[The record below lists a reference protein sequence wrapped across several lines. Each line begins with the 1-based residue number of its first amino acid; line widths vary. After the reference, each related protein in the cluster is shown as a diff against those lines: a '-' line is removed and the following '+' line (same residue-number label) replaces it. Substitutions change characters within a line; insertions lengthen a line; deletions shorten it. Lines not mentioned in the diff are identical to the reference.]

1 MDREFLDLYNREL
14 QLLHDQAREF
24 ADEYPGIAERLGG
37 LITDRM
43 DPMVAGLLEGAAF
56 LAARVQ
62 LKLKHEFPEF
72 TGNLLEQ
79 LVPNYLAPTPSAM
92 LARIIPPYADT
103 ALRDSRRIARGSYL
117 DATYRELD
125 RNIACRYRLTS
136 SITLW
141 PFDIVGAEYFTTP
154 GPLQALGLSTG
165 PDVVAGMKLS
175 LTHRTAAR
183 LDDELP
189 EALSRKNP
197 TTWFAG
203 CRATELPIYLIGN
216 EADSV
221 ALYEQLFAD
230 CGGVFFRY
238 LDEFGD
244 PVLLPAPANCL
255 SQLGFDDADSLLPN
269 DSRIFRGFDLL
280 REYFML
286 PRKFLG
292 FEIGKLASVMSRIP
306 AKSIDILF
314 TFDEV
319 NNRLPAAVHQGMF
332 ALYAAPAVNL
342 FEKTTDRVAI
352 RSNQYEYQI
361 IPDRSRYLDFEPHRI
376 LDVYA
381 HYPGGQDKVPV
392 RPLYSAPVEGGR
404 PESGVWYTVRR
415 LPRRRTVEEKKYG
428 ASSDYTGTDMFIA
441 LSEPAGIED
450 GDGVGVAELSV
461 RALCSNRHL
470 TEHLPVGEGGAD
482 FRLLEDVALDVVC
495 IMGPTS
501 PRGPVVGQL
510 RSRSETAHAG
520 TVTWRLINMLSLNHL
535 GLIERGAGKS
545 GQSLKEV
552 LSMFADLQDS
562 ATERKIRGI
571 RNIDSRPVVRR
582 MHQRKG
588 NGIARGT
595 EVTVMLDEKAFEGSG
610 AFLLG
615 AVLDRFF
622 SEYSAINHFTQTV
635 IRTTE
640 RGEIMR
646 WPVRSGLRRPL

>member
-14 QLLHDQAREF
+14 QLLHEQAREF

-37 LITDRM
+37 LVTERM

-92 LARIIPPYADT
+92 LAKIVPPFADL
-103 ALRDSRRIARGSYL
+103 ALRDGRRIASGAYL
-117 DATYRELD
+117 DATYRQLD
-125 RNIACRYRLTS
+125 RNVACRYRLTS
-136 SITLW
+136 GVTLW
-141 PFDIVGAEYFTTP
+141 PFDVIGAEYFTTVA
-154 GPLQALGLSTG
+154 PLQALGLSAG
-165 PDVVAGMKLS
+165 PDAVAGMRLS

-183 LDDELP
+183 LEDELP
-189 EALSRKNP
+189 EALVQKTP
-197 TTWFAG
+197 TAWFSG
-203 CRATELPIYLIGN
+203 CRTTELPVFLIGN

-230 CGGVFFRY
+230 CVGVFFRY

-244 PVLLPAPANCL
+244 PVLIPGPPDCL
-255 SQLGFDDADSLLPN
+255 VQPGFDDADALLPN
-269 DSRIFRGFDLL
+269 DNRIFHGFDFL
-280 REYFML
+280 REYFMF

-292 FEIGKLASVMSRIP
+292 FELKKLDKVIPRLAGKTV
-306 AKSIDILF
+306 DILF
-314 TFDEV
+314 VFDEV
-319 NNRLPAAVHQGMF
+319 NNRLPAAVQPGMF

-352 RSNQYEYQI
+352 RSNQHEYQI
-361 IPDRSRYLDFEPHRI
+361 VPDRSRYLDFEPHSL

-381 HYPGGQDKVPV
+381 HFPGGREKVPV
-392 RPLYSAPVEGGR
+392 RPLYSAPVESGA
-404 PESGVWYTVRR
+404 ESGLWYTVRR

-428 ASSDYTGTDMFIA
+428 AASDYTGTDMFI
-441 LSEPAGIED
+441 SIGEPAGIED
-450 GDGVGVAELSV
+450 DDSVSELSV

-482 FRLLEDVALDVVC
+482 FRLLDDVTLDVLC
-495 IMGPTS
+495 ILGPTP
-501 PRGPVVGQL
+501 PRGPVVGQS
-510 RSRSETAHAG
+510 RSRSETAHTG

-535 GLIERGAGKS
+535 GLVERAAGQN
-545 GQSLKEV
+545 GQSLRET
-552 LSMFADLQDS
+552 LSLFADLQDS
-562 ATERKIRGI
+562 ATERKIRGV
-571 RNIDSRPVVRR
+571 RGVDSRAAVRR
-582 MHQRKG
+582 VQHRTG
-588 NGIARGT
+588 SGIARGT
-595 EVTVMLDEKAFEGSG
+595 EIVVTMDEKSFEGSG

-615 AVLDRFF
+615 AILDRFL
-622 SEYSAINHFTQTV
+622 SEYSALNHFTQTV

-646 WPVRSGLRRPL
+646 WPVRMGLRRPL

>member
-14 QLLHDQAREF
+14 QLLHEQAREF

-43 DPMVAGLLEGAAF
+43 DPMVAGLLEGTAF

-92 LARIIPPYADT
+92 LAKIIPPFADQ
-103 ALRDSRRIARGSYL
+103 ALRDGRRIARGSYL

-136 SITLW
+136 GIALW

-154 GPLQALGLSTG
+154 GPLQALGLSVG

-183 LDDELP
+183 VEDELP
-189 EALSRKNP
+189 DAVAQKTP
-197 TTWFAG
+197 TAWFAG
-203 CRATELPIYLIGN
+203 CRIAELPVYLVGN

-230 CGGVFFRY
+230 CRGVFFRH

-244 PVLLPAPANCL
+244 PVIQPAPADCL
-255 SQLGFDDADSLLPN
+255 SQLGFDDADALLPN
-269 DSRIFRGFDLL
+269 DSRIFRGFEFL

-292 FEIGKLASVMSRIP
+292 FQINKLAGVMPRLP
-306 AKSIDILF
+306 AKSVDILF

-352 RSNQYEYQI
+352 RSNQHEYQV
-361 IPDRSRYLDFEPHRI
+361 IPDRSRYLEFEPHRI

-381 HYPGGQDKVPV
+381 HYAGGQDKVPV

-404 PESGVWYTVRR
+404 SDAGLWYTVRR

-428 ASSDYTGTDMFIA
+428 SSSDYTGTDMFIS
-441 LSEPAGIED
+441 LVEPAGIED
-450 GDGVGVAELSV
+450 NSGVSELSV

-470 TEHLPVGEGGAD
+470 TEHLPVGESGAD

-495 IMGPTS
+495 IMGPTP

-510 RSRSETAHAG
+510 RSRSETAHTG

-535 GLIERGAGKS
+535 GLVERGAGKS
-545 GQSLKEV
+545 GQSLKET

-571 RNIDSRPVVRR
+571 RSVDSRPVVRR
-582 MHQRKG
+582 MHQRSG
-588 NGIARGT
+588 SGIARGT
-595 EVTVMLDEKAFEGSG
+595 EVTVTLDEKAFEGSG

-622 SEYSAINHFTQTV
+622 CEYSAINHFTQTV
-635 IRTTE
+635 IRTIE
-640 RGEIMR
+640 RGEVMR
-646 WPVRSGLRRPL
+646 WPVRTGLQRPL

>member
-14 QLLHDQAREF
+14 QLLHEQAREF

-37 LITDRM
+37 LVTERM

-92 LARIIPPYADT
+92 LAKIVPPFADL
-103 ALRDSRRIARGSYL
+103 ALRDGRRIASGAYL
-117 DATYRELD
+117 DATYRQLD
-125 RNIACRYRLTS
+125 RNVACRYRLTS
-136 SITLW
+136 GVTLW
-141 PFDIVGAEYFTTP
+141 PFDVIGAEYFTTVA
-154 GPLQALGLSTG
+154 PLQALGLSAG
-165 PDVVAGMKLS
+165 PDAVAGMRLS

-183 LDDELP
+183 LEDELP
-189 EALSRKNP
+189 DALVQKTP
-197 TTWFAG
+197 TAWFAG
-203 CRATELPIYLIGN
+203 CRTTELPVFLIGN

-230 CGGVFFRY
+230 CVGVFFRY

-244 PVLLPAPANCL
+244 PVIIPAPPDCL
-255 SQLGFDDADSLLPN
+255 EQPGFEDADALLPN
-269 DSRIFRGFDLL
+269 DNRIFHGFDFL
-280 REYFML
+280 REYFMF

-292 FEIGKLASVMSRIP
+292 FELKKLDKVIPRLAGKTV
-306 AKSIDILF
+306 DILF
-314 TFDEV
+314 VFDEV
-319 NNRLPAAVHQGMF
+319 NNRLPAAVQPAMF

-352 RSNQYEYQI
+352 RSNQHEYQI
-361 IPDRSRYLDFEPHRI
+361 VPDRSRYLDFEPHSL

-381 HYPGGQDKVPV
+381 HFPGGREKVPV
-392 RPLYSAPVEGGR
+392 RPLYSAPVESGA
-404 PESGVWYTVRR
+404 ESGLWYTVRR

-428 ASSDYTGTDMFIA
+428 AASDYTGTDMFI
-441 LSEPAGIED
+441 SIGEPAGVED
-450 GDGVGVAELSV
+450 DDSVSELSV

-482 FRLLEDVALDVVC
+482 FRLLDDVTLDVLC
-495 IMGPTS
+495 ILGPTP

-510 RSRSETAHAG
+510 RSRSETAHTG

-535 GLIERGAGKS
+535 GLVERAAGQN
-545 GQSLKEV
+545 GQSLRET
-552 LSMFADLQDS
+552 LSLFADLQDS
-562 ATERKIRGI
+562 ATERKIRGV
-571 RNIDSRPVVRR
+571 RSVDSRAAVRR
-582 MHQRKG
+582 VQHRTG
-588 NGIARGT
+588 SGIARGT
-595 EVTVMLDEKAFEGSG
+595 EIVVTLDEKSFEGSG

-615 AVLDRFF
+615 AILDRFL
-622 SEYSAINHFTQTV
+622 SEYSALNHFTQTV

-646 WPVRSGLRRPL
+646 WPVRMGLRRPL